1 MSGLTATTQSRTGP
15 AQREINVSDK
25 LQAGIRVWLSQIGQ
39 RGGRGGVGAAKRRT
53 PEHYRAAGLASAA
66 RRAAKRKAVY
76 LTQQGQAGGV
86 GMGAL
91 YWLAVASVGAAM
103 GITVLGATIG
113 AALSA
118 GLGWGF

>member
-1 MSGLTATTQSRTGP
+1 MKGGGAMKTHKTTGEVY
-15 AQREINVSDK
+15 AY
-25 LQAGIRVWLSQIGQ
+25 LAGIASK
-39 RGGRGGVGAAKRRT
+39 GGSAGVGAAKRRT

-66 RRAAKRKAVY
+66 RRAAKRKAVD
-76 LTQQGQAGGV
+76 LVQQGQAGGV

-103 GITVLGATIG
+103 GLTVLGATIG